1 MKKHISASQIATWSR
16 CRYLWQQGRLTS
28 GTRGPEGGPDDT
40 WAQRIG
46 HFVHAVEAMF
56 KSCSVVQRTEGFW
69 IAIPVYVGEEWMKN
83 GIDPDVVKETRRRAK
98 PILNQLWDAF
108 GIDETHEPDLLEHK
122 VEISLNAEY
131 DLVAVFDD
139 ITFIEEDKTLII
151 GDYKTS
157 QSPIDEEEKTLMTI
171 QPYVYQWAAK
181 QVWPDYKPVA
191 MQYTLAHKGGAGRV
205 VRDLWP
211 EDVAEWDET
220 LRRLPREMEE
230 GAIYRALSHNACRGC
245 PLWRTDCS
253 KHTLRGIG
261 PVGASGGYFTA
272 DGVGINEG

>member
-1 MKKHISASQIATWSR
+1 MKKHISASQLATWTR

-46 HFVHAVEAMF
+46 HFVHAVEADF
-56 KSCSVVQRTEGFW
+56 KYFQGAERSEGLW
-69 IAIPVYVGEEWMKN
+69 LTIPGLVGAAWEAN
-83 GIDPDVVKETRRRAK
+83 GIQADVVSETRRRAK

-122 VEISLNAEY
+122 LEIPLNAEY
-131 DLVAVFDD
+131 DLVAVLDD
-139 ITFIEEDKTLII
+139 VTFIEEDKTLII
-151 GDYKTS
+151 GEYKTS
-157 QSPIDEEEKTLMTI
+157 QSPIDEEERTLMTI
-171 QPYVYQWAAK
+171 QPYIYQWAAK
-181 QVWPDYKPVA
+181 QEWPDYKPVA
-191 MQYTLAHKGGAGRV
+191 VQYTLAHKGGANRV

-220 LRRLPREMEE
+220 LRQLPREMEE
-230 GAIYRALSHNACRGC
+230 GVIYRALSHNACRGC

-253 KHTLRGIG
+253 KRALRGIG
-261 PVGASGGYFTA
+261 PVGAGGGYYTSG
-272 DGVGINEG
+272 DISDC